1 MNSTPRHPRLNT
13 PFWRVSA
20 LAVVVILM
28 TAAGGSRA
36 DAPPLSVA
44 ALQHGWAQAYYAP
57 EGTAREPAFQA
68 LEAQAAKA
76 VAELPGRAE
85 PLIWQGIIESSHAKF
100 AGSLAA
106 LSLIKQAREHLQAA
120 EKIDANAL
128 DGSVYTSLGSL
139 YAKAPGWPLA
149 FGDRKLARSYLEKAL
164 KLNPDGI
171 DPNYFYGELLIA
183 QGERAAG
190 KARLEH
196 ALAAA
201 PRSGREDADSGRRA
215 EIRTALAALD

>member
-1 MNSTPRHPRLNT
+1 MNNSPRSNRFNT

-20 LAVVVILM
+20 FAVVIILM
-28 TAAGGSRA
+28 TMAGGSRA
-36 DAPPLSVA
+36 DAPPPAVA
-44 ALQHGWAQAYYAP
+44 ALQHGWAQAFYATD
-57 EGTAREPAFQA
+57 GAAREPAFQA
-68 LEAQAAKA
+68 LETEAAKA
-76 VAELPGRAE
+76 VTELPGRAE

-100 AGSLAA
+100 ASSLTA

-149 FGDRKLARSYLEKAL
+149 FGDKKLARSYLEKAL

-183 QGERAAG
+183 TGDRDAG

-201 PRSGREDADSGRRA
+201 PRTGREDADNGRRA
-215 EIRTALAALD
+215 EVRAALAALN

>member
-1 MNSTPRHPRLNT
+1 MNPQTLHRFNT

-20 LAVVVILM
+20 LALAIVLL
-28 TAAGGSRA
+28 TLAGGSRA
-36 DAPPLSVA
+36 DAPPPSVV
-44 ALQHGWAQAYYAP
+44 ALQHGWAQAFYAP
-57 EGTAREPAFQA
+57 EGSAREPAFQA

-100 AGSLAA
+100 ASSLTA

-120 EKIDANAL
+120 EKIDPAAL

-149 FGDRKLARSYLEKAL
+149 FGDKKLARSYLEKAL

-171 DPNYFYGELLIA
+171 DPNYFYGELLVA
-183 QGERAAG
+183 QGDREAG

-201 PRSGREDADSGRRA
+201 PRAGREDADSGRRA
-215 EIRTALAALD
+215 EIRTALAALN